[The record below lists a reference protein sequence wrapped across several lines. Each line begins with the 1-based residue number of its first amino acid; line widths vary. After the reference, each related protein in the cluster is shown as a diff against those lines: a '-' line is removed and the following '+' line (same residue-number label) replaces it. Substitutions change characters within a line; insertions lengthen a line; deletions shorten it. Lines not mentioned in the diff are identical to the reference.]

1 MIKVVIFDA
10 DGLLT
15 NQERFSV
22 ALEKDYG
29 ITIEKTL
36 PFFNGPFQDCL
47 VGKCDLK
54 ETISPYLTL
63 WGWNKGLDA
72 FMEYWF
78 EREHKK
84 NSFDKTYSSAHL
96 GHKKPNQEFFLKIFE
111 DLKNI
116 QKEEILFWD
125 DTAGHIQGAKDF
137 GIQTELYTSFE
148 DFKEKMKQYM
158 P

>member
-54 ETISPYLTL
+54 
-63 WGWNKGLDA
+63 K
-72 FMEYWF
+72 
-78 EREHKK
+78 
-84 NSFDKTYSSAHL
+84 
-96 GHKKPNQEFFLKIFE
+96 
-111 DLKNI
+111 I

>member
-1 MIKVVIFDA
+1 MGF
-10 DGLLT
+10 
-15 NQERFSV
+15 
-22 ALEKDYG
+22 
-29 ITIEKTL
+29 
-36 PFFNGPFQDCL
+36 
-47 VGKCDLK
+47 
-54 ETISPYLTL
+54 
-63 WGWNKGLDA
+63 
-72 FMEYWF
+72 
-78 EREHKK
+78 K